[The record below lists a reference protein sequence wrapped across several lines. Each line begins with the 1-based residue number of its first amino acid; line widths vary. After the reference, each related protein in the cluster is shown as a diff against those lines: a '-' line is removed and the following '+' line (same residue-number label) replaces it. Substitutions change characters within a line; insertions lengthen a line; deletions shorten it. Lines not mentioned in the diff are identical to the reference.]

1 MYVVDTHVL
10 IADDI
15 CKFGVNEAA
24 NFIVVMLCADVLTR
38 LMCTLRGRSDVVHTS
53 MCICVYMQI
62 FFCIENVM
70 RNTLAV
76 DSFYFYYYLFLRGGQ
91 VS

>member
-38 LMCTLRGRSDVVHTS
+38 LMCTLRGRFSS
-53 MCICVYMQI
+53 CIRARVFVYI
-62 FFCIENVM
+62 C
-70 RNTLAV
+70 T
-76 DSFYFYYYLFLRGGQ
+76 YFLH
-91 VS
+91 